1 MCIRVSEKCLTLCR
15 FYWTFFCS
23 MKEVHF
29 KNLFFAAS
37 MEVIKEHRGVLLYV
51 EDYRSLRSAETNQSS
66 RGREQAETSVHSQLV
81 SVL

>member
-1 MCIRVSEKCLTLCR
+1 
-15 FYWTFFCS
+15 
-23 MKEVHF
+23 MKEVHLR
-29 KNLFFAAS
+29 NLFFAAS

-81 SVL
+81 GVLYTEFIQAKMAFSDICYQSIH